1 MSYFIR
7 VINILKVKKKNDEE
21 STIFN
26 HFFSLDSS
34 ESSIFTIESSLNIL
48 VHNLSHKVLLII
60 S

>member
-21 STIFN
+21 STILN

-34 ESSIFTIESSLNIL
+34 ESSIFTIESPLNIL